1 MGCFFAALLAGY
13 RPNSNPTPE
22 ENATD
27 SATTEG
33 DMNIPGQPGFDLDR
47 YLDEFYK
54 HVEGGDVIRPQID
67 ADKCTIGREM
77 MLSVFIP
84 VENAAGLKLVRM
96 DREGVFEEMPYM
108 YFNGSLAFNTDCE
121 GLYLLLKVE

>member
-13 RPNSNPTPE
+13 RPNSNPPPE

-33 DMNIPGQPGFDLDR
+33 DKNIPVQPGFDLDR

-54 HVEGGDVIRPQID
+54 HVEGGVKSPG
-67 ADKCTIGREM
+67 GRVPGQM
-77 MLSVFIP
+77 MIWSFSRVP
-84 VENAAGLKLVRM
+84 AE
-96 DREGVFEEMPYM
+96 
-108 YFNGSLAFNTDCE
+108 
-121 GLYLLLKVE
+121 

>member
-1 MGCFFAALLAGY
+1 MGCFFAALLTGY
-13 RPNSNPTPE
+13 RPNSSSTPE

-33 DMNIPGQPGFDLDR
+33 DINIPVQPGFDLDR

-54 HVEGGDVIRPQID
+54 HVEGGDVIHPQID

-77 MLSVFIP
+77 TLSVLSRWRTRR
-84 VENAAGLKLVRM
+84 V
-96 DREGVFEEMPYM
+96 
-108 YFNGSLAFNTDCE
+108 
-121 GLYLLLKVE
+121 